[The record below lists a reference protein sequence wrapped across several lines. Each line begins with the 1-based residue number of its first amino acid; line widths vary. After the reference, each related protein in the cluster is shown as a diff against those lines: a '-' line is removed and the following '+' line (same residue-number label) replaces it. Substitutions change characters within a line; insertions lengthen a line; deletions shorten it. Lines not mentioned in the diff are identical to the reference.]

1 MIEMKSTVAVFPL
14 MANAIQGK
22 EEDSYAVLNSMSQR
36 EVYDTVLSLARVG
49 ARHVVMSAEGD
60 VPRALEVLAEWETVA
75 ALDDQI
81 TGAQQ

>member
-1 MIEMKSTVAVFPL
+1 

-36 EVYDTVLSLARVG
+36 DVYDTVLALARVG

>member
-1 MIEMKSTVAVFPL
+1 MNSSVAVFPL

-36 EVYDTVLSLARVG
+36 DVYDTVLALARVG